1 MLRVMMAAA
10 VLCTAAIPAMAADPA
25 AGEKAF
31 AVCKA
36 CHKVGEGA
44 KNGVGPTLNGVVDRA
59 AASVEGYKYSD
70 GMTSS
75 GITWDEAS
83 LAEYLR
89 NPKAK
94 VPNGKRVYVYSGLAK
109 VYGTLHIRAIRE
121 NGKVVSLFDLDVERI
136 EPY

>member
-44 KNGVGPTLNGVVDRA
+44 KNGVGPVLNGVVGRA
-59 AASVEGYKYSD
+59 AGSAEGYKYSD
-70 GMTSS
+70 AMASS
-75 GITWDEAS
+75 GITWDEAN
-83 LAEYLR
+83 LAEYLK
-89 NPKAK
+89 NPKTK
-94 VPNGKRVYVYSGLAK
+94 VAGNKMMFAGVKDDTKLADIIAFLGQINAD
-109 VYGTLHIRAIRE
+109 GT
-121 NGKVVSLFDLDVERI
+121 KK
-136 EPY
+136 